1 MAVFDDC
8 EHELIRFDDQSYRW
22 IDINGFAWDGGGD
35 DPEVLAAL
43 IASPRYR
50 DTYLAPDSHQQ
61 DSETVHGPYRVAEI
75 TPGDFEGVPAS
86 MAEATVGEFVGLD
99 ESPPAPEVIR
109 DIESVVL
116 AKLSGAACYRLRGRS
131 PGTNGRPSSGSS
143 ASWWRSHADAGEV
156 ALIVMAIDYT
166 DAWHG
171 NVLAAMRNRRRLPH
185 MVTRT

>member
-1 MAVFDDC
+1 MLFRS
-8 EHELIRFDDQSYRW
+8 HELIRFDDQSYRW
-22 IDINGFAWDGGGD
+22 IDIKRFDWDGRED

-61 DSETVHGPYRVAEI
+61 DSETVHGPYLVAEI

-86 MAEATVGEFVGLD
+86 VAEATVGEFVGLD

-116 AKLSGAACYRLRGRS
+116 AKLRGAACYRLRRIA
-131 PGTNGRPSSGSS
+131 RAEHEW
-143 ASWWRSHADAGEV
+143 ASVLWEFRELVAISRDAGEV
-156 ALIVMAIDYT
+156 ALIVMAID
-166 DAWHG
+166 
-171 NVLAAMRNRRRLPH
+171 
-185 MVTRT
+185 